1 MAAEKAPIEL
11 RFEGGS
17 ITDKTFAQVAESV
30 LTMREGN
37 QRVLKPLFLK
47 KLTNSKLRNIYGL
60 ITNLYMRV
68 ATPEDFDGIRAELQ
82 IIKVRI
88 AYEAGRD
95 DDKEK
100 PVRTFIVDSHLMQMI
115 DSIQSYEQFQLYC
128 RYAESLIAYFKF
140 YGGKDK

>member
-60 ITNLYMRV
+60 ITNVYMRV
-68 ATPEDFDGIRAELQ
+68 ATPEDFDSIRAELQ